1 MSDGA
6 MKNKPFAALGILFV
20 VLAAVALVHPQFLM
34 PGEKHEV
41 EIASQKVIME
51 TRRVI
56 VIPRVMSGCLVLAG
70 GLLIYAGFRRP

>member
-1 MSDGA
+1 
-6 MKNKPFAALGILFV
+6 
-20 VLAAVALVHPQFLM
+20 M

-41 EIASQKVIME
+41 QIGSQEVIME

-56 VIPRVMSGCLVLAG
+56 VIPRVLSGCLVLAG